1 MIHTIIEIIATI
13 SDVVFLAWFV
23 SCYHSVY
30 VWKKTKAL
38 IWVAIFLIYQL
49 FVDAV
54 FPAFDMIA
62 LIGVVIV
69 SVGYSITL
77 QRKPL
82 VKAIFAAFLYL
93 IVIMLTGNLV
103 NSVFSVAIDDIDAVI
118 QGSDSYLRVI
128 YLLVCKL
135 MHFASYRLLLKI
147 FGKDRTLD
155 WKNGMLSFLF
165 TIAIAFA
172 LGFLMKLAVSNPS
185 DEVEVLVLILAAL
198 LILLNVIL
206 YLMIYRVQSLLKSR
220 YDLML
225 IQERMTSEKN
235 RVEEV
240 SLIWDNI
247 RQVKHDLKNHFSVL
261 KGHLNEEDIE
271 SCQKYVSQL
280 SGTIESMGN
289 LIQSGNSVIDYLINT
304 KLSTLDNVEVL
315 ISGYV
320 GNYADI
326 ADVDLACILG
336 NVLDNAIEAQE
347 HVVSAKRIELL
358 FLRKNSNRM
367 IICKNTIKES
377 VLRNN
382 QRLKSTKDVPELHG
396 MGHQIVETTVK
407 KYNGLIDYF
416 EKDDMFGVQ
425 IVLPYITQL
434 PN

>member
-13 SDVVFLAWFV
+13 IDVVFLAWFV
-23 SCYHSVY
+23 PCYHSVS

-38 IWVAIFLIYQL
+38 IWVALLLIYQL
-49 FVDAV
+49 FIDSVL
-54 FPAFDMIA
+54 PAFDMVA
-62 LIGVVIV
+62 LIGVVV
-69 SVGYSITL
+69 FSVGFSIAL
-77 QRKPL
+77 ERKAL
-82 VKAIFAAFLYL
+82 IKSIFAAFLYL

-103 NSVFSVAIDDIDAVI
+103 YSVFSVAIDDIDAVI
-118 QGSDSYLRVI
+118 QGSDSYLRII

-135 MHFASYRLLLKI
+135 IHFASYRLLLKL

-155 WKNGMLSFLF
+155 WKNGVLSFLF
-165 TIAIAFA
+165 TIATALA
-172 LGFLMKLAVSNPS
+172 LGLLIKLAVSNPN
-185 DEVEVLVLILAAL
+185 DEVEVLVLILASL

-206 YLMIYRVQSLLKSR
+206 YLMIYQVQSLLKSK

-225 IQERMTSEKN
+225 IQERMISEKS

-240 SLIWDNI
+240 AVIWNNI

-261 KGHLNEEDIE
+261 KGHLNDGDIV

-289 LIQSGNSVIDYLINT
+289 LIQSGNFVIDYLINT

-326 ADVDLACILG
+326 EDVDLACILG
-336 NVLDNAIEAQE
+336 NILDNAIEAQD

-377 VLRNN
+377 VLQKN
-382 QRLKSTKDVPELHG
+382 QRLTTTKEASELHG

-425 IVLPYITQL
+425 IVLPDTVQVS
-434 PN
+434 N

>member
-1 MIHTIIEIIATI
+1 MIHTIIEIIATVT
-13 SDVVFLAWFV
+13 DVVFLAWFV
-23 SCYHSVY
+23 SCFHAVS
-30 VWKKTKAL
+30 VWKKPKAL
-38 IWVAIFLIYQL
+38 VWIALFLVYQL
-49 FVDAV
+49 FVDAIL
-54 FPAFDMIA
+54 PAFDMIA
-62 LIGVVIV
+62 LIGVVVV

-77 QRKPL
+77 QRKSL
-82 VKAIFAAFLYL
+82 IKAIFAAFLYL

-103 NSVFSVAIDDIDAVI
+103 YSVFSVAIEDIDTVI
-118 QGSDSYLRVI
+118 HGSDSYLRVI

-135 MHFASYRLLLKI
+135 MHFAFYRLLLKI

-155 WKNGMLSFLF
+155 WKNGVLSFLF
-165 TIAIAFA
+165 TIATAFA

-185 DEVEVLVLILAAL
+185 YEVEIIVLVLAAL
-198 LILLNVIL
+198 LILLNIIL
-206 YLMIYRVQSLLKSR
+206 YLMIYQVQSLLKSK

-225 IQERMTSEKN
+225 LQDRMTFEKS

-240 SLIWDNI
+240 TVIWNNI

-261 KGHLNEEDIE
+261 KGHLNEGDIE
-271 SCQKYVSQL
+271 SCQKYVTQL
-280 SGTIESMGN
+280 YGTIESMGN

-336 NVLDNAIEAQE
+336 NILDNAIEAQD
-347 HVVSAKRIELL
+347 HVVSSKRIELL
-358 FLRKNSNRM
+358 FLRKNTNRI
-367 IICKNTIKES
+367 IICKNTVKES
-377 VLRNN
+377 VLQNN
-382 QRLKSTKDVPELHG
+382 QRLKSTKEAPELHG

-425 IVLPYITQL
+425 IVLPDITQL

>member
-13 SDVVFLAWFV
+13 SDVAFLAWFV
-23 SCYHSVY
+23 SCYHSVS
-30 VWKKTKAL
+30 VWKKTRAL
-38 IWVAIFLIYQL
+38 IWVAIFLVYQL

-103 NSVFSVAIDDIDAVI
+103 YSVFSVAIDDIDVVI

-155 WKNGMLSFLF
+155 WKNGVLSFLF
-165 TIAIAFA
+165 TIATAFA

-198 LILLNVIL
+198 LILMNVIL
-206 YLMIYRVQSLLKSR
+206 YLMIYQVQSLLKSR

-225 IQERMTSEKN
+225 IQERMTSEKS

-240 SLIWDNI
+240 SLIWNNI

-261 KGHLNEEDIE
+261 KGHLNDGDIV
-271 SCQKYVSQL
+271 SCQKFVSQL

-326 ADVDLACILG
+326 EDVDLACILG
-336 NVLDNAIEAQE
+336 NILDNAIEAQD
-347 HVVSAKRIELL
+347 HVVSPKRIELL
-358 FLRKNSNRM
+358 FLHKNSNRM

-377 VLRNN
+377 VLQKN
-382 QRLKSTKDVPELHG
+382 QKLKTTKESSELHG

-425 IVLPYITQL
+425 IVLPDITQL

>member
-13 SDVVFLAWFV
+13 IDVVFLAWFV
-23 SCYHSVY
+23 SCYHSVS
-30 VWKKTKAL
+30 VWKKPKAL
-38 IWVAIFLIYQL
+38 IWVALLLIYQL
-49 FVDAV
+49 FIDAV
-54 FPAFDMIA
+54 LPAFDMVA
-62 LIGVVIV
+62 LIGVVV
-69 SVGYSITL
+69 FSVGFSIAL
-77 QRKPL
+77 EQ
-82 VKAIFAAFLYL
+82 KALIKSIFAALLYL

-103 NSVFSVAIDDIDAVI
+103 YSAFSVAIEDIDAVI
-118 QGSDSYLRVI
+118 HGSDSYLRVI

-155 WKNGMLSFLF
+155 WKNGVLSFLF
-165 TIAIAFA
+165 TIATAFA

-185 DEVEVLVLILAAL
+185 DVVEVLVLILASL

-206 YLMIYRVQSLLKSR
+206 YLMIYQVQSLLKSK
-220 YDLML
+220 YELML
-225 IQERMTSEKN
+225 IQERMTSEKS

-240 SLIWDNI
+240 AVIWNNI

-261 KGHLNEEDIE
+261 KGHLNDGDIA

-289 LIQSGNSVIDYLINT
+289 MIQSGNSVIDYLINT

-326 ADVDLACILG
+326 EDVDLACILG
-336 NVLDNAIEAQE
+336 NILDNAIEAQD

-377 VLRNN
+377 VLQKN
-382 QRLKSTKDVPELHG
+382 QRLKTTKEAPELHG
-396 MGHQIVETTVK
+396 MGHQIVESTVK

-425 IVLPYITQL
+425 IVLPDIVQL
-434 PN
+434 PD

>member
-13 SDVVFLAWFV
+13 IDVIFLAWFI
-23 SCYHSVY
+23 SCYHSVS
-30 VWKKTKAL
+30 VWKKPKAL
-38 IWVAIFLIYQL
+38 IWVTLLLTYQL
-49 FVDAV
+49 FIDTVL
-54 FPAFDMIA
+54 PAFDMVA
-62 LIGVVIV
+62 LIGVVV
-69 SVGYSITL
+69 FSVGFSITL
-77 QRKPL
+77 ERKAL
-82 VKAIFAAFLYL
+82 IKSIFAAFLYL

-103 NSVFSVAIDDIDAVI
+103 YSVFSVTIDDIDAVI
-118 QGSDSYLRVI
+118 HGSDSYLRVI

-155 WKNGMLSFLF
+155 WKNGVLSFLF
-165 TIAIAFA
+165 TIATAFA

-206 YLMIYRVQSLLKSR
+206 YLMIYQVQSLLKSR

-261 KGHLNEEDIE
+261 KGHLNEGDIE

-425 IVLPYITQL
+425 IVLPDITQL

>member
-1 MIHTIIEIIATI
+1 MIHIIIEIIATI
-13 SDVVFLAWFV
+13 IDVIFLAWFV
-23 SCYHSVY
+23 SCYHSVS
-30 VWKKTKAL
+30 VWKKPKAL
-38 IWVAIFLIYQL
+38 IWVTLLLTYQL
-49 FVDAV
+49 FIDTVL
-54 FPAFDMIA
+54 PAFDMVA
-62 LIGVVIV
+62 LIGVVV
-69 SVGYSITL
+69 FSVGFSITL
-77 QRKPL
+77 ERKAL
-82 VKAIFAAFLYL
+82 IKSIFAAFLYL

-103 NSVFSVAIDDIDAVI
+103 YSVFSVTIDDIDAVI
-118 QGSDSYLRVI
+118 HGSDSYLRVI

-155 WKNGMLSFLF
+155 WKNGVLSFLF
-165 TIAIAFA
+165 TIATAFA

-206 YLMIYRVQSLLKSR
+206 YLMIYQVQSLLKSR

-261 KGHLNEEDIE
+261 KGHLNEGDIE

-425 IVLPYITQL
+425 IVLPEKSNYLI
-434 PN
+434 

>member
-1 MIHTIIEIIATI
+1 MIHTIIEIVATVV
-13 SDVVFLAWFV
+13 DVVFLAWFV
-23 SCYHSVY
+23 SCFHAVS
-30 VWKKTKAL
+30 VWKKPTAL
-38 IWVAIFLIYQL
+38 VWIVLFLVYQL

-54 FPAFDMIA
+54 LPAFDMIA
-62 LIGVVIV
+62 LIGVIVV
-69 SVGYSITL
+69 SVGYSVTL

-103 NSVFSVAIDDIDAVI
+103 YSVFSVAIDDVDSVI
-118 QGSDSYLRVI
+118 HGSDSYLRVI
-128 YLLVCKL
+128 YLLACKL
-135 MHFASYRLLLKI
+135 IHFASYRLLLKL

-155 WKNGMLSFLF
+155 WKNGALSFLF
-165 TIAIAFA
+165 TIATALA
-172 LGFLMKLAVSNPS
+172 LGLLMKLAVSNPS
-185 DEVEVLVLILAAL
+185 DEVEVLVLVLASL

-206 YLMIYRVQSLLKSR
+206 YLMIYQVQSLLKNK

-225 IQERMTSEKN
+225 IQERMSSERS

-240 SLIWDNI
+240 AVIWNNI

-261 KGHLNEEDIE
+261 KGHLNDGDIV

-320 GNYADI
+320 GNYTDI
-326 ADVDLACILG
+326 EDVDLACILG
-336 NVLDNAIEAQE
+336 NILDNAIEAQD

-377 VLRNN
+377 VLQKN
-382 QRLKSTKDVPELHG
+382 QRLKTTKESSELHG

-425 IVLPYITQL
+425 IVLPDITQL

>member
-1 MIHTIIEIIATI
+1 MIHIIIEIIATI
-13 SDVVFLAWFV
+13 IDVVFLAWFV
-23 SCYHSVY
+23 SSYHSVS

-38 IWVAIFLIYQL
+38 IWAALLLIYQL
-49 FVDAV
+49 FIDAV
-54 FPAFDMIA
+54 LPAFDMVA
-62 LIGVVIV
+62 LIGAIV
-69 SVGYSITL
+69 FSVGFSIAL
-77 QRKPL
+77 ERKAL
-82 VKAIFAAFLYL
+82 IKSIFAALLYL

-103 NSVFSVAIDDIDAVI
+103 YSAFSVAIEDIDAVI
-118 QGSDSYLRVI
+118 HGSDSYLRVI

-155 WKNGMLSFLF
+155 WKNGVLSFLF
-165 TIAIAFA
+165 TIATAFA

-185 DEVEVLVLILAAL
+185 DVVEVLVLILASI

-206 YLMIYRVQSLLKSR
+206 YLMIYQVQSLLKSQ

-225 IQERMTSEKN
+225 IQERMTSEKS

-240 SLIWDNI
+240 AVIWNNI

-261 KGHLNEEDIE
+261 KGHLNDGDIV
-271 SCQKYVSQL
+271 SCQKYLSQL

-289 LIQSGNSVIDYLINT
+289 MIQSENSVIDYLINT

-326 ADVDLACILG
+326 EDVDLACILG
-336 NVLDNAIEAQE
+336 NILDNAIEAQD

-358 FLRKNSNRM
+358 FLRKNSNRI

-377 VLRNN
+377 VLQKNR
-382 QRLKSTKDVPELHG
+382 RLKTTKEAPELHG
-396 MGHQIVETTVK
+396 MGHQIVESTVK

-425 IVLPYITQL
+425 IVLPDMTQL

>member
-23 SCYHSVY
+23 SCYHSVS

-103 NSVFSVAIDDIDAVI
+103 YSVFSVAIDDIDAVI

-165 TIAIAFA
+165 TIATAFA

-261 KGHLNEEDIE
+261 KGHLNEGDIE

-425 IVLPYITQL
+425 IVLPDITQL

>member
-1 MIHTIIEIIATI
+1 M
-13 SDVVFLAWFV
+13 
-23 SCYHSVY
+23 
-30 VWKKTKAL
+30 
-38 IWVAIFLIYQL
+38 IYQL
-49 FVDAV
+49 FIDTVLPV
-54 FPAFDMIA
+54 FDMVA
-62 LIGVVIV
+62 LLGVVV
-69 SVGYSITL
+69 FSVGFSITL
-77 QRKPL
+77 ERKAL
-82 VKAIFAAFLYL
+82 IKSIFAAFLYL

-103 NSVFSVAIDDIDAVI
+103 YSVFSVAIDDVDAVI
-118 QGSDSYLRVI
+118 HGSDSYLRVI

-135 MHFASYRLLLKI
+135 MHFASYRLILKV

-155 WKNGMLSFLF
+155 WKNGVLSFLF
-165 TIAIAFA
+165 TIATAFA

-206 YLMIYRVQSLLKSR
+206 YLMIYQVQSLLKSR

-240 SLIWDNI
+240 SLIWNNI

-261 KGHLNEEDIE
+261 KGHLNDGDIV

-280 SGTIESMGN
+280 YGTIESMGN

-326 ADVDLACILG
+326 EDVDLACILG
-336 NVLDNAIEAQE
+336 NILDNAIEAQE

-358 FLRKNSNRM
+358 FLRKNSYRM
-367 IICKNTIKES
+367 IICKNTINES

-425 IVLPYITQL
+425 IVLPDIVQL
-434 PN
+434 SD

>member
-13 SDVVFLAWFV
+13 IDVIFLAWFV
-23 SCYHSVY
+23 SCYHSVS
-30 VWKKTKAL
+30 VWKKPKAL
-38 IWVAIFLIYQL
+38 IWVTLLLTYQL
-49 FVDAV
+49 FIDTVL
-54 FPAFDMIA
+54 PAFDMVA
-62 LIGVVIV
+62 LIGVVV
-69 SVGYSITL
+69 FSVGFSITL
-77 QRKPL
+77 ERKAL
-82 VKAIFAAFLYL
+82 IKSIFAAFLYL

-103 NSVFSVAIDDIDAVI
+103 YSVFSVTIDDIDAVI
-118 QGSDSYLRVI
+118 HGSDSYLRVI

-135 MHFASYRLLLKI
+135 MHLASYRLLLKI

-155 WKNGMLSFLF
+155 WKNGVLSFLF
-165 TIAIAFA
+165 TIATAFA

-206 YLMIYRVQSLLKSR
+206 YLMIYQVQSLLKSR

-261 KGHLNEEDIE
+261 KGHLNEGDIE

-280 SGTIESMGN
+280 FGTIESMGN

-347 HVVSAKRIELL
+347 HVVFAKRIELL

-407 KYNGLIDYF
+407 KYDGLIDYF

-425 IVLPYITQL
+425 IVLPEKLQL
-434 PN
+434 PD